1 MQKAMQTSTRN
12 VNFDLNIV
20 FVNYRNT
27 VYTNKTSLNDP
38 RIMICLE
45 LSLYRKTCSEDYI
58 KGRKENK
65 IKL

>member
-12 VNFDLNIV
+12 VNFDLKIA

-27 VYTNKTSLNDP
+27 AYTNKTNYNAP
-38 RIMICLE
+38 RIMICLA
-45 LSLYRKTCSEDYI
+45 LSLYKNTCSEDYT